1 MNSNMLSSL
10 RLSLL
15 LAICFVLFFT
25 TAAQSFQVTID
36 GSALSVNYII
46 RNMSTGQRTVRQGI
60 ATLDLSA
67 GTYRFES
74 GQKHLFDLDNG
85 GILTVSDPTAPL
97 LGSGTTQLTVDPSRV
112 RLINIDGSAIPQL
125 NYRIRDLV
133 TSTGILRQGIVQFNA
148 LPGTYRFESGQKH
161 LFDLDNGGIL
171 TVSDPTAPLL
181 GSGTTQLTVDPS
193 KVLQI
198 NIDGSALTLNYRMR
212 DLATNSGILREGI
225 VQIDALPGSYR
236 IEHSGNTASFAVDS
250 NCNLTPPP
258 PYSLGGIPVP
268 VTCGGANS
276 PPVANCKDI
285 DLDLDASGQA
295 TLDPSDVDDGS
306 SDPDGDPIT
315 LSLDRTAF
323 DCDDLGPQTV
333 TLTVTDD
340 KGASASCQT
349 TVTVK
354 DVTRP
359 TLSVLAS
366 PSSLWP
372 PNHKYQAITLTLTA
386 SDACDPSPAVSAVV
400 VSSEPDDAKGNGD
413 GNTTGDI
420 KVTTTG
426 GGILLSSND
435 DPEVP
440 WKPGEQLELRA
451 ERGGKGN
458 GRVYTITVTAKDASG
473 NETPATVEISVTHD
487 KGKAAKPVA
496 GVGVEGEKLILGDD
510 PDAFDASLG
519 ARFGHENSENLKFRL
534 YQNSPNPF
542 NPTTTIRYSLAELS
556 DVHLTIY
563 NALGQAVR
571 LLVNTN
577 QSTGRYNVN
586 WDGRDASGKLVA
598 SGLYIYR
605 LKAGTKVAVRKMI
618 FAK

>member
-1 MNSNMLSSL
+1 
-10 RLSLL
+10 
-15 LAICFVLFFT
+15 
-25 TAAQSFQVTID
+25 
-36 GSALSVNYII
+36 
-46 RNMSTGQRTVRQGI
+46 MSMTV
-60 ATLDLSA
+60 
-67 GTYRFES
+67 
-74 GQKHLFDLDNG
+74 
-85 GILTVSDPTAPL
+85 PP
-97 LGSGTTQLTVDPSRV
+97 
-112 RLINIDGSAIPQL
+112 IP
-125 NYRIRDLV
+125 
-133 TSTGILRQGIVQFNA
+133 
-148 LPGTYRFESGQKH
+148 
-161 LFDLDNGGIL
+161 
-171 TVSDPTAPLL
+171 
-181 GSGTTQLTVDPS
+181 
-193 KVLQI
+193 
-198 NIDGSALTLNYRMR
+198 
-212 DLATNSGILREGI
+212 
-225 VQIDALPGSYR
+225 
-236 IEHSGNTASFAVDS
+236 
-250 NCNLTPPP
+250 
-258 PYSLGGIPVP
+258 
-268 VTCGGANS
+268 
-276 PPVANCKDI
+276 
-285 DLDLDASGQA
+285 
-295 TLDPSDVDDGS
+295 
-306 SDPDGDPIT
+306 
-315 LSLDRTAF
+315 
-323 DCDDLGPQTV
+323 

-340 KGASASCQT
+340 KGASASCQA

-372 PNHKYQAITLTLTA
+372 PNHKYQVITLTITA
-386 SDACDPSPAVSAVV
+386 SDACDLSPAISAGV

-458 GRVYTITVTAKDASG
+458 GRVYAVTVTAEDASG
-473 NETPATVEISVTHD
+473 NETTATEEIAVAHD

-496 GVGVEGEKLILGDD
+496 GVGVEGDNLILGDD
-510 PDAFDASLG
+510 LDAFDGPLG
-519 ARFGHENSENLKFRL
+519 ARFGLATPENLSFGL

-542 NPTTTIRYSLAELS
+542 NPTTTIRYTLAEPS
-556 DVHLTIY
+556 DARLTIY

-571 LLVNTN
+571 LLVNAN

-586 WDGRDASGKLVA
+586 WDGRDASGKLAA